1 MQEAFFS
8 PEQRNAKR
16 VVVGELSACSCLKP
30 SPPPWEVVSGLS
42 NCDFGGGWGWDG
54 CKGRFGLS
62 FFFFFPFFICFFFF
76 KRGIDLGLSDRTGKM
91 FVGRKIK
98 ECVKLRPTMFDDW

>member
-1 MQEAFFS
+1 M
-8 PEQRNAKR
+8 
-16 VVVGELSACSCLKP
+16 GELSACSCLKP

-42 NCDFGGGWGWDG
+42 NCDFGGGWGLGDG
-54 CKGRFGLS
+54 MVARDGSGCL
-62 FFFFFPFFICFFFF
+62 FFFFSIFHLFFFF